1 MPQQNMSEKNT
12 DRRLQVLFPVHRNK
26 LGSCLHLLLPT
37 TRDRTWNGF
46 QRTEN
51 ITDDITQSGKSLEE
65 VAAVFGDQ
73 MASKSVDQI
82 DVEHEKRP
90 EIEFEEA
97 RSKV

>member
-1 MPQQNMSEKNT
+1 M
-12 DRRLQVLFPVHRNK
+12 
-26 LGSCLHLLLPT
+26 
-37 TRDRTWNGF
+37 
-46 QRTEN
+46 
-51 ITDDITQSGKSLEE
+51 QSGKSLEE
-65 VAAVFGDQ
+65 VAAVFGDE